1 MANGRVGAYQATPA
15 VHLWSALAF
24 AVRVGSKREEP
35 QVPELLARLDA
46 HADHT
51 RVTTMDQGQFRGATV
66 RLTTDSPSSPSP
78 ALTNA
83 TVAARILG
91 LDRQTLINAISVGQ
105 VRGARIGHRWYV
117 ASSFVE
123 QFS

>member
-35 QVPELLARLDA
+35 QVPELLARRDA

-51 RVTTMDQGQFRGATV
+51 RVTTIDQGATV
-66 RLTTDSPSSPSP
+66 RLTADSPSSPSP

-91 LDRQTLINAISVGQ
+91 LDRQTLINAIAVGQ
-105 VRGARIGHRWYV
+105 VPGARVGHRWYV